1 MPATASVP
9 KRRLSASGRVAV
21 TMTALLAVAV
31 AALCV
36 LAYFITLRNL
46 TIEIDRT
53 LVREASAYTAS
64 VRSAPATEAL
74 ATATR
79 SYLEGRSGSQDG
91 VTPILLLLLNNGR
104 AISNSG
110 LRLEHAAN
118 NQDLRAPL
126 TSSRYSDV
134 TLDGARYRV
143 ISVAVRGPDGTR
155 LGVFQAAISTGPAHS
170 VATDVA
176 AALAAGGLAVLLM
189 GALLS
194 VSAARGALV
203 PLTRM
208 AADASMISLASPGK
222 RIAYSGPADELG
234 TLADALNAMLG
245 RLERAYDDQRR
256 FIADASHE
264 LRTPVAI
271 VRGNVELLRG
281 GRFSE
286 RDTAESLAMIEN
298 EAVRMTRLLDEL
310 LSLARLQGTEQV
322 FQPLEARTMLD
333 EAAARARAL
342 GNRDITVSGP
352 ADLWVDG
359 SPDLLDQALLNV
371 LRNALAHTGE
381 GGHISL
387 SCEADKTWVRL
398 MVTDDGP
405 GIPSADLARIFDRF
419 YRAPGPRPSN
429 SGGAGLG
436 LAIAKRLIDL
446 HNGTITA
453 ENVPGGGARFTV
465 QLRRIAVPADLQ
477 RA

>member
-1 MPATASVP
+1 MTV
-9 KRRLSASGRVAV
+9 LITLAV
-21 TMTALLAVAV
+21 T
-31 AALCV
+31 ALCV

-46 TIEIDRT
+46 TVEIDRT

-74 ATATR
+74 AAATR
-79 SYLEGRSGSQDG
+79 SYLQGRSGSQDG
-91 VTPILLLLLNNGR
+91 ATPLLLLLLDNGR

-110 LRLEHAAN
+110 VRLENAPN
-118 NQDLRAPL
+118 NQDLRSPL

-134 TLDGARYRV
+134 TLSGMRYRV
-143 ISVAVRGPDGTR
+143 ISVPVLSPGGVR
-155 LGVFQAAISTGPAHS
+155 LAVFQAAISSGPART

-176 AALAAGGLAVLLM
+176 GALAAAGLAVLLM

-194 VSAARGALV
+194 VAAARGALA

-208 AADASMISLASPGK
+208 ATDASTISLSSPGK
-222 RIAYSGPADELG
+222 RIAYEGPADELG
-234 TLADALNAMLG
+234 TLANALNAMLG
-245 RLERAYDDQRR
+245 RLERAFDDQRR

-286 RDTAESLAMIEN
+286 QDTAESLAMIEN

-333 EAAARARAL
+333 EAAARARSL
-342 GNRDITVSGP
+342 GNRTITVSGSE
-352 ADLWVDG
+352 DLWVSG

-371 LRNALAHTGE
+371 LRNALAHTNE
-381 GGHISL
+381 GGLIAL
-387 SCEADKTWVRL
+387 TCDADKMHVRL
-398 MVTDDGP
+398 IVTDDGP
-405 GIPSADLARIFDRF
+405 GIPAADLARIFDRF

-453 ENVPGGGARFTV
+453 ENVAGGGARFTIE
-465 QLRRIAVPADLQ
+465 LPRISVP
-477 RA
+477 R